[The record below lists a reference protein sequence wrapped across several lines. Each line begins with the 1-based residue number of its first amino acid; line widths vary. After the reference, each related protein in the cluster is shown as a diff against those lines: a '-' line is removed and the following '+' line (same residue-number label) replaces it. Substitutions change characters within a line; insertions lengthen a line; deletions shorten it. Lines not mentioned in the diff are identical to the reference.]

1 VNNTNKFKVFYL
13 LGYGALGVMNP
24 LISQYLSSIGFSGT
38 QIGTVTSAATA
49 AAVFAS
55 AFLGKLYANS
65 RDGRKFIALICIAA
79 AAMGLV
85 NTMITP
91 FMLFLATYSVQ
102 YFFQGPVMG
111 IADAL
116 VLEKENEN
124 FSVIR
129 LCGAAG
135 YAVSVFAGGKAGGAI
150 GLVSIFYIFSVL
162 FLLAAAAMMTTD
174 RVSGRSGAP
183 AEGTKSKNGNRDKE
197 EKQGYGRLFHEKR
210 AIQLIICGIFIIGSN
225 FANNTYFS
233 FLFREGGGTIA
244 GVGTVFLLMVGSEAP
259 CMALTPKVCK
269 IFSREKTILAAF
281 VLSTLRFGVYALG
294 PSYQFLMATFFVQG
308 MVNGVILTEYIKY
321 LSSVVKPELIGLTV
335 AAYYAVSSNGG
346 TILCSFF
353 GGIAMDWMGSTG
365 VYGLFCILNVIGTA
379 LYLMFGLHKGKSEKK
394 AF

>member
-1 VNNTNKFKVFYL
+1 MNNTNKFKVFYL

-55 AFLGKLYANS
+55 AFLGKQYANS
-65 RDGRKFIALICIAA
+65 RDGRKFIAFICIAA
-79 AAMGLV
+79 AAMGIV

-91 FMLFLATYSVQ
+91 FLLFLATYSVQ
-102 YFFQGPVMG
+102 YFFQGPLMG

-124 FSVIR
+124 FSSIR
-129 LCGAAG
+129 LCGAVG

-162 FLLAAAAMMTTD
+162 FLFAAAAMMTTE
-174 RVSGRSGAP
+174 RSRGTS
-183 AEGTKSKNGNRDKE
+183 AETEPKNGNQDKG
-197 EKQGYGRLFHEKR
+197 EKQGYSRLFREKR

-244 GVGTVFLLMVGSEAP
+244 GVGTAFLLMVGSEAP
-259 CMALTPKVCK
+259 FMALTPKVCK
-269 IFSREKTILAAF
+269 AFSREKTILAAF
-281 VLSTLRFGVYALG
+281 ILSTLRFGVYALG

-321 LSSVVKPELIGLTV
+321 LSSAVKPELIGLTV

-346 TILCSFF
+346 TILCNFF

-365 VYGLFCILNVIGTA
+365 VYGLFCVLNVIGTA
-379 LYLMFGLHKGKSEKK
+379 LYLIFGLHKSESEKMSL
-394 AF
+394 